1 VTAQITSATGAIDV
15 HTHIVPEMIPP
26 YSGAGKNVPWPTVH
40 HHRSC
45 HAQVIISGKVFREI
59 EESSWDVRRR
69 DADMTAMSVTT
80 QVLSPMPELLS
91 YWLPLEDTVALCRH
105 VNESVARM
113 VASDTSRFRGLGMV
127 PLQSPQHAVQ
137 ELEHAV
143 RVLGLDGVEIGT
155 NVNGTPI
162 GDALFEPFFAA
173 AEALGAVLFVHPL
186 RAAGRDQVLGIPGM
200 EQVVAFPGET
210 ALAVASLITGGV
222 LHRHPGLKLIFSH
235 GGGGFAQVLPR
246 LQHAWTFMP
255 ALQRATGLAPV
266 DLARRLYFDSLVYS
280 TTSLHYIIEQFGLS
294 QIVVGTDYPYA
305 ILDRNPVASV
315 RALGLAEEQTRA
327 VLNGNARRLF
337 GERG

>member
-1 VTAQITSATGAIDV
+1 
-15 HTHIVPEMIPP
+15 
-26 YSGAGKNVPWPTVH
+26 
-40 HHRSC
+40 
-45 HAQVIISGKVFREI
+45 
-59 EESSWDVRRR
+59 
-69 DADMTAMSVTT
+69 
-80 QVLSPMPELLS
+80 
-91 YWLPLEDTVALCRH
+91 
-105 VNESVARM
+105 
-113 VASDTSRFRGLGMV
+113 
-127 PLQSPQHAVQ
+127 
-137 ELEHAV
+137 
-143 RVLGLDGVEIGT
+143 
-155 NVNGTPI
+155 
-162 GDALFEPFFAA
+162 
-173 AEALGAVLFVHPL
+173 
-186 RAAGRDQVLGIPGM
+186 M

-280 TTSLHYIIEQFGLS
+280 TTSLRYIIEQFGLS
-294 QIVVGTDYPYA
+294 QIVAGTDYPYA

-337 GERG
+337 GERP